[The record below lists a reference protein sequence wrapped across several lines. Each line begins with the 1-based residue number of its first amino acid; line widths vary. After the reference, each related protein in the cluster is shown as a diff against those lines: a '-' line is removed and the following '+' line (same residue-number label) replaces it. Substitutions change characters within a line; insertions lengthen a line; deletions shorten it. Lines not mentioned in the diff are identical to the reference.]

1 MKNVG
6 DFDFDVRV
14 WGLNVAAV
22 MLQHETRLSFLND
35 SRETNAEKSM
45 ELSRCS

>member
-22 MLQHETRLSFLND
+22 MLQHQTRLSFLND
-35 SRETNAEKSM
+35 SRETHAEKSM
-45 ELSRCS
+45 GLSRYS